1 MECFNVKFVDNFNII
16 FEKKIVKN
24 VFSICGGFFFATLHN
39 AYACKCDVFSFTLFN
54 EESFEWLMHTGG
66 ILVSDREKALFLID

>member
-1 MECFNVKFVDNFNII
+1 MECFNLKFGDNLNII

-24 VFSICGGFFFATLHN
+24 VFFNMWVSFLFLASLHN

-54 EESFEWLMHTGG
+54 EKSFEWLMYTGG
-66 ILVSDREKALFLID
+66 ILV

>member
-1 MECFNVKFVDNFNII
+1 MWV
-16 FEKKIVKN
+16 
-24 VFSICGGFFFATLHN
+24 FFFATLHN

-54 EESFEWLMHTGG
+54 EESFEWLTYTGG

>member
-1 MECFNVKFVDNFNII
+1 MECFNLKFVDNFNII

-24 VFSICGGFFFATLHN
+24 VFSICGVFFFATLQK

-54 EESFEWLMHTGG
+54 EESFEWLMYTGG
-66 ILVSDREKALFLID
+66 ILV